1 VDALTAQGLHEIVGW
16 SFVGPELA
24 TRLRLGDQEAI
35 ELENPMSG
43 DQSRL
48 RTTLLG
54 SLLDVARGNRSHG
67 AGAVRLFEAG
77 AVYLPGPDTQRPA
90 EPYHVG
96 AVLIGP
102 VRPPTWRE
110 GDQRPADFFA
120 AKGVLQGMLDTLRV
134 PWSVEPAPEPFL
146 HPGRAAR
153 ILVAGE
159 PAGWLG
165 EIHPLVA
172 AEWGQSDPIAAFELD
187 LDAVAERA
195 PLVTLYKDVTSFP
208 EVREDLAVIVSD
220 AVSAAEVLDLVRR
233 SGAPLLAGAEVFDVY
248 RDDERIGA
256 GNVSLALRLSF
267 RAPDRTLTDEEVAKR
282 RAKIAD
288 ALARQLG
295 GRVRDA

>member
-1 VDALTAQGLHEIVGW
+1 LTD
-16 SFVGPELA
+16 
-24 TRLRLGDQEAI
+24 RDAI
-35 ELENPMSG
+35 ELENPMTG
-43 DQSRL
+43 EQSRL

-77 AVYLPGPDTQRPA
+77 AVYLPAAHRQRPA

-110 GDQRPADFFA
+110 GSPRPADFFA

-153 ILVAGE
+153 IRVAGE

-165 EIHPLVA
+165 EIHPLVG

-195 PLVTLYKDVTSFP
+195 PLATLYQDVTSFP

-220 AVSAAEVLDLVRR
+220 AVTVAEVLDLVRHT
-233 SGAPLLAGAEVFDVY
+233 GAPLLAGAEVFDVY

-288 ALARQLG
+288 ALARELG